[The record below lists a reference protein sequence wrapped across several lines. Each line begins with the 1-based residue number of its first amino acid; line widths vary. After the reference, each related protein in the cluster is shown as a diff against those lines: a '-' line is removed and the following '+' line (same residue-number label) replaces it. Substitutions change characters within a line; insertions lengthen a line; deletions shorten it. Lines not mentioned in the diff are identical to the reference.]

1 MIIKLAKDDPII
13 QRAESLDTSEL
24 TEVGFIPD
32 DEYGCKIYA
41 RKNRG
46 RTIIVGIHSRSYGCN
61 RERYMDAVLIK
72 DE

>member
-1 MIIKLAKDDPII
+1 MAIIKLAKNDPII
-13 QRAESLDTSEL
+13 QRAEAIDTSEL
-24 TEVGFIPD
+24 TEVGFIPG

-46 RTIIVGIHSRSYGCN
+46 RTTIVGIHSRSYGCK

-72 DE
+72 